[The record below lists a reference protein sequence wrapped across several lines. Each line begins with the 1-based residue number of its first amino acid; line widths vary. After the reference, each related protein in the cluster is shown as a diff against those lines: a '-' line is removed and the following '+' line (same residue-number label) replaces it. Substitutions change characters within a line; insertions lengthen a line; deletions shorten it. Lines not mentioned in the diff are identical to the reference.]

1 MDGKPT
7 GHLPFE
13 SFLASRGEEG
23 SSCGLTMPSFLAA
36 HGTSCPVLSFLVLKV
51 KHHLT

>member
-7 GHLPFE
+7 RHLPFE
-13 SFLASRGEEG
+13 SFLASREGEG
-23 SSCGLTMPSFLAA
+23 SSYGLTVPSFLAA
-36 HGTSCPVLSFLVLKV
+36 HRTSCPVLSFLTLKV